1 MTGRSRAG
9 TPFLITKGISLLL
22 IKKLSENPLL
32 SNSIYSSKFIEY
44 VADELRQGE
53 QNTLAEQFYGYS
65 KNQITSLRGE
75 QTTIKNTTKYLNLKI
90 HRQNNTLKIRIS
102 IGN

>member
-1 MTGRSRAG
+1 M
-9 TPFLITKGISLLL
+9 
-22 IKKLSENPLL
+22 
-32 SNSIYSSKFIEY
+32 EY

-75 QTTIKNTTKYLNLKI
+75 QTTIKNTTKISQSQNTPSKQYFKDKDFNWNLKLHYFI
-90 HRQNNTLKIRIS
+90 
-102 IGN
+102 